1 MPEEFFQSL
10 NPALKAMGKKLK
22 KYRIEIFLLITALI
36 AALIS
41 LFIFLNSSNNKNE
54 EEIISENK
62 VDFAPEKIMVDI
74 QGAVEKPDV
83 YEVSSGARLKDV
95 LILAGGLSAE
105 ADRVFFSRHFNLAKK
120 VADQEK
126 YYIPSNEEVQT
137 GLIKQS
143 EQTLNYNQ
151 TGNQEGNNQSSLI
164 NINTASIEELDQLP
178 GIGKVTAQ
186 KIIQNRPYQNIE
198 ELATK
203 KIVNK
208 SVYEKIKNLITVN

>member
-1 MPEEFFQSL
+1 MPEEFFKSL
-10 NPALKAMGKKLK
+10 KPILKAMGKKLK

-36 AALIS
+36 STSIS
-41 LFIFLNSSNNKNE
+41 LFIFLNLNNKNG

-62 VDFAPEKIMVDI
+62 IDFLPEKILVDL

-83 YEVSSGARLKDV
+83 YEISSGARLKDV

-126 YYIPSNEEVQT
+126 YYIPSVEEVQT
-137 GLIKQS
+137 GLIKES

-151 TGNQEGNNQSSLI
+151 TNNQKTAHQSSLI

-178 GIGKVTAQ
+178 GIGKVTGQ
-186 KIIQNRPYQNIE
+186 KIIQNRPYHNIE
-198 ELATK
+198 ELSAK

-208 SVYEKIKNLITVN
+208 TVYEKIKNLITVN

>member
-1 MPEEFFQSL
+1 MAKEFFKSL
-10 NPALKAMGKKLK
+10 KPALKALDKKLK

-36 AALIS
+36 TASIS
-41 LFIFLNSSNNKNE
+41 LFIFLSSNNKNE

-62 VDFAPEKIMVDI
+62 VDLLPEKILVDI

-105 ADRVFFSRHFNLAKK
+105 ADRVFFSRRFNLAKK

-126 YYIPSNEEVQT
+126 YYIPSIEEVQT
-137 GLIKQS
+137 GLIKES

-151 TGNQEGNNQSSLI
+151 TGNQEGSNQSSLI

-208 SVYEKIKNLITVN
+208 SVYEKIKNLITAN